1 MSKRNGIVILK
12 FFWKEMN
19 NGEYDSKYHKIVSWC
34 SSTCGFWW
42 EWKYEYLP
50 RYQWLSRLNDKLH
63 VVKDA
68 VLDFMR
74 KVIKFSHFFSLLTW
88 MQSLLLLTIDKF
100 KSLLSKIEH
109 FNLWKSFPQSKEEEE
124 SWTNKRREGKKPIIT
139 KIIYMVRW
147 LQKKKIATPTFSFD
161 GTNCCAFYLWK
172 SRYFLF
178 CSKISK

>member
-68 VLDFMR
+68 ALDFMR

-88 MQSLLLLTIDKF
+88 MQSLLRRTVDYRQVQELTIKNRTFQSLEKF
-100 KSLLSKIEH
+100 STI
-109 FNLWKSFPQSKEEEE
+109 QRRRRIM
-124 SWTNKRREGKKPIIT
+124 NK
-139 KIIYMVRW
+139 
-147 LQKKKIATPTFSFD
+147 
-161 GTNCCAFYLWK
+161 
-172 SRYFLF
+172 
-178 CSKISK
+178 